1 MIQRTVLLKFAETTT
16 QAQLL
21 EVIERFKA
29 LKNVLTGIVE
39 IQAGL
44 NISEKSKEF
53 QIVLMVRFE
62 NQAALDA
69 YTVNED
75 HQAVASFIREV
86 GRVDSIGVDIEI

>member
-16 QAQLL
+16 REQLL
-21 EVIERFKA
+21 EVCSRFKA
-29 LKNVLTGIVE
+29 LQTAVPGIAE

-44 NISEKSKEF
+44 NIAEKSKEF
-53 QIVLMVRFE
+53 QVVLMVRFE

-75 HQAVASFIREV
+75 HQAVVAFIREV
-86 GRVDSIGVDIEI
+86 GRLDSIGVDIEI